1 MGGRRNDVRETL
13 RRRVMSD
20 LHLGFVRPGERLAS
34 ARETAR
40 ELGTDYRVVVAA
52 GRALEREGLLEIR
65 PRAGIFAG
73 PNALL
78 PEAIHPEL
86 VARLV
91 ALLVD
96 EVACRLPTAGFVERV
111 RRSLETVRLR
121 AACIECN
128 QDQLD
133 SLCRELDV
141 EYGLASTGVEVDRL
155 RRGVPLAV
163 RQADLLVSTSFHA
176 GVVRRLAGRLG
187 KACVIVTLDAA
198 WCERIVALLAER
210 PVYFIGTGPR
220 WARKAHV
227 IWGAVAGAAN
237 LRPITI
243 GHDSLERIPDEAA
256 VMMMPGARRLL
267 AGSPLL
273 ARALP
278 ESGFSRETARQ
289 ILHFVVHSNVAAW
302 RAKADQRTGGTV

>member
-1 MGGRRNDVRETL
+1 MGRRRNDIHETL

-20 LHLGFVRPGERLAS
+20 LHLGLVRPGQRLAS

-73 PNALL
+73 RNPPS
-78 PEAIHPEL
+78 PEAATHPDRT
-86 VARLV
+86 ARLLT
-91 ALLVD
+91 LLVD
-96 EVACRLPTAGFVERV
+96 EVGCRLPVPGFVERV
-111 RRSLETVRLR
+111 RRSLETVRLQ

-133 SLCRELDV
+133 SLCRELEL

-155 RRGVPLAV
+155 RRDVPLAI

-187 KACVIVTLDAA
+187 KPFVIVTVDPA
-198 WCERIVALLAER
+198 WREQIVTLLAER
-210 PVYFIGTGPR
+210 PVYFIGTDPR
-220 WARKAHV
+220 WALKVRA

-243 GHDSLERIPDEAA
+243 GHDSLETIPDAAA

-278 ESGFSRETARQ
+278 ERGFSRETARQ
-289 ILHFVVHSNVAAW
+289 ILDFVVQSNVAAW
-302 RAKADQRTGGTV
+302 RAQASRGSP

>member
-1 MGGRRNDVRETL
+1 MGGRRDDVRETL
-13 RRRVMSD
+13 RRRVLSD
-20 LHLGFVRPGERLAS
+20 LHLGFVRPGQRLAS

-65 PRAGIFAG
+65 PRAGIFVG
-73 PNALL
+73 RNAPL
-78 PEAIHPEL
+78 PEAAHPEL

-96 EVACRLPTAGFVERV
+96 EVVCRSPAPGFVERV

-133 SLCRELDV
+133 SLCRELEV
-141 EYGLASTGVEVDRL
+141 EYGLASKAVEVDRL
-155 RRGVPLAV
+155 RRGVPSAV

-176 GVVRRLAGRLG
+176 GMVRRLAGRLG
-187 KACVIVTLDAA
+187 KACVIVTLDAD

-210 PVYFIGTGPR
+210 PVYFIGTDPR
-220 WARKAHV
+220 WARKVHA
-227 IWGAVAGAAN
+227 IWGAVAGASN
-237 LRPITI
+237 LRPVTI
-243 GHDSLERIPDEAA
+243 GHDALERIPDTAA
-256 VMMMPGARRLL
+256 VVMMPGARRLL

-278 ESGFSRETARQ
+278 EGGFSRETARQ
-289 ILHFVVHSNVAAW
+289 LLHFVVHSNVEAW
-302 RAKADQRTGGTV
+302 RTKVGRGGP

>member
-1 MGGRRNDVRETL
+1 MGGRRDDVRETL
-13 RRRVMSD
+13 RRRVLSD
-20 LHLGFVRPGERLAS
+20 LHLGFVRPGQRLAS

-65 PRAGIFAG
+65 PRAGIFVG
-73 PNALL
+73 RNAPLA
-78 PEAIHPEL
+78 EAAHPEL

-96 EVACRLPTAGFVERV
+96 EVVCRLPAPSFVERV

-133 SLCRELDV
+133 SLCRELEV

-155 RRGVPLAV
+155 RRGVPPAV
-163 RQADLLVSTSFHA
+163 HQADLLVSTSFHA
-176 GVVRRLAGRLG
+176 GMVRRLADRLG
-187 KACVIVTLDAA
+187 KACVIVTLDAV
-198 WCERIVALLAER
+198 WCERIVTLLAER
-210 PVYFIGTGPR
+210 PVYFIGTDPR
-220 WARKAHV
+220 WARKVHV
-227 IWGAVAGAAN
+227 IWGAVAGADN
-237 LRPITI
+237 LRPVTI
-243 GHDSLERIPDEAA
+243 GHDCLESIPATAA
-256 VMMMPGARRLL
+256 VVMMPGARRLL

-278 ESGFSRETARQ
+278 EGGFSRETARQ
-289 ILHFVVHSNVAAW
+289 LLHFVVHSNVEAW
-302 RAKADQRTGGTV
+302 RTRAGRGAP